1 MLLYYDF
8 LFINFAL
15 KFRKL
20 GCIKN
25 NISLL
30 LSFFNFSIWLVFNM
44 KFLKTKKLLINFNI
58 KKIICNIY
66 NHIFEFCVGI
76 I

>member
-8 LFINFAL
+8 LLINFAL

-20 GCIKN
+20 GSIKK

-30 LSFFNFSIWLVFNM
+30 LSFLNFSIWLDINM
-44 KFLKTKKLLINFNI
+44 IFLKTKILLINFNI

-66 NHIFEFCVGI
+66 YHIFEFCVGI